1 MSLQIVDGT
10 EVFVVDLEA
19 LPELPITWSTAEE
32 EPYAKA
38 LDHAIRTGV
47 ITEPGKYGI
56 ELEQAKSR
64 VDPNSHYSIHSI
76 KE

>member
-1 MSLQIVDGT
+1 MLQTVDGT
-10 EVFVVDLEA
+10 EVFVVDLNA
-19 LPELPITWSTAEE
+19 LPKLPITWSNAEE

-38 LDHAIRTGV
+38 LDHALRTGV

-56 ELEQAKSR
+56 ELEHSKSR
-64 VDPNSHYSIHSI
+64 ADPHSHYSIHRI

>member
-1 MSLQIVDGT
+1 MLQTVDGT

-19 LPELPITWSTAEE
+19 LPELPITWNNAEE

-38 LDHAIRTGV
+38 LDHALRTGV
-47 ITEPGKYGI
+47 ITQPGKYGI
-56 ELEQAKSR
+56 ELEVPKSR
-64 VDPNSHYSIHSI
+64 ADYNSHYSIHLI